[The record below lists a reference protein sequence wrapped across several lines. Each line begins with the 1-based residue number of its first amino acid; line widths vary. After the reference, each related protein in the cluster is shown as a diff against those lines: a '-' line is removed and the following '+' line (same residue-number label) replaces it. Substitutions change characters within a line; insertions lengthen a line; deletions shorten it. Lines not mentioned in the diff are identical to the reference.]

1 MKRVLAL
8 LLAMAM
14 LLSLAAC
21 GGKAEESASSEVEE
35 SDAGKYMLTSMKDGE
50 EEIDLETLQMIG
62 ADSWY
67 LELRED
73 GTGTLYLGDDNITE
87 LKWRNGVLKADGDRL
102 EYTREGDNITLTV
115 EESSLTFT
123 LSDGEA
129 PAVSAAPETVDEPE
143 TEEPESVDVPAEPE
157 VAYEGTLV
165 ETSMFSFVYGDEW
178 TFDPE
183 NDLSD
188 YEDYVYASPQIP
200 DPENDWD
207 LVYVNITVNI
217 NAPDDFAGD
226 MYYEDM
232 EAYQAVVEGA
242 YEVRNIGGID
252 FWIAPDDSYSVNYYG
267 YDPEA
272 NAYIDIY
279 VSEAEELE
287 RVDSLLNSIQWNF
300 APYSGD
306 VIPWYWEGEA
316 YSVAEH
322 TVTVDGF
329 TVTSKQLPNDMA
341 FPTYD
346 IFGSRVAVSGD
357 TYYVLDDG
365 MIEVYTRSGDDLT
378 FVENM
383 ELPFEPDEFFVDADG
398 AMIISS
404 AFEDLVRIADGAE
417 TTIATDADTVT
428 VHPSGSWGVG
438 WFIDSEVKKVE
449 LDTGAVTTVALSG
462 LDSVSHVML
471 TDNYVVVSGTSVDE
485 EVGACL
491 KIYDLEFNEIAEL
504 NDTNTT
510 TDYYGS
516 VSAAV
521 ETDNGL
527 MIFDGNMRDVY
538 FLDNDCNLLAA
549 VDMSDMFGTDY
560 PWPCNA
566 IVLDDGSVIVC
577 MTDERPDES
586 CDETL
591 LFQVTGF

>member
-8 LLAMAM
+8 LLAMVL

-21 GGKAEESASSEVEE
+21 GGEAEGSASSEVEE
-35 SDAGKYMLTSMKDGE
+35 SDAGLYMLTSMKDGE

-73 GTGTLYLGDDNITE
+73 GTGTLYLGEDNITE

-102 EYTREGDNITLTV
+102 EYTREGDTITLAV

-123 LSDGEA
+123 LTNGEA
-129 PAVSAAPETVDEPE
+129 PAASAAPEAVDEPE
-143 TEEPESVDVPAEPE
+143 PEEPESVDEPTEPE
-157 VAYEGTLV
+157 TAYEGTLV
-165 ETSMFSFVYGDEW
+165 ETSLFSFVYGDEW

-183 NDLSD
+183 DDLSD

-207 LVYVNITVNI
+207 LVYVNIEVNL
-217 NAPDDFAGD
+217 NEPNDFAYS
-226 MYYEDM
+226 MYNEDM
-232 EAYQAVVEGA
+232 EAYKAVVEGA

-252 FWIAPDDSYSVNYYG
+252 FWVSPDDSYSVEYFG
-267 YDPEA
+267 YDAEA
-272 NAYIDIY
+272 NAFIDIY

-306 VIPWYWEGEA
+306 VTPWYWEGEA

-322 TVTVDGF
+322 TTTAGGF
-329 TVTSKQLPNDMA
+329 TVTSKLLPNDVA

-346 IFGSRVAVSGD
+346 IFGSRVAVNGD

-365 MIEVYTRSGDDLT
+365 VIEVYTRSGDELT

-398 AMIISS
+398 AVIISS
-404 AFEDLVRIADGAE
+404 AFEDPVRIDSGTE
-417 TTIATDADTVT
+417 TTIATDVDTVT
-428 VHPSGSWGVG
+428 VHPSGAWGVG
-438 WFIDSEVKKVE
+438 WFLDAEVKKVE
-449 LDTGAVTTVALSG
+449 LDTGAVTTVTLSG

-538 FLDNDCNLLAA
+538 FLDTNCDLLAA
-549 VDMSDMFGTDY
+549 VDMNEMFGTDY
-560 PWPCNA
+560 PWPSGA
-566 IVLDDGSVIVC
+566 IALDDGSVIVC